1 MSTLLTPVKK
11 LKEFPILHR
20 FISHFI
26 TQYMHEVIAR
36 YPNVFSEVAEYE
48 VTEYCSCMECGTFYL
63 KTPNEK
69 NIFSYF
75 DAVNDDIVFMKHL
88 GGHVF
93 IPRAYV
99 NPETEICD
107 PTDIEFE
114 IVNYPDSIYNYPYAK
129 ELLEDKHDTGDKE
142 AWRLVDNFFKNKKE
156 EQIEMIQID
165 NDRLPD

>member
-1 MSTLLTPVKK
+1 MS
-11 LKEFPILHR
+11 
-20 FISHFI
+20 
-26 TQYMHEVIAR
+26 EVIAM
-36 YPNVFSEVAEYE
+36 YPNVFNEVAEYE

-63 KTPNEK
+63 KTPNVK

-75 DAVNDDIVFMKHL
+75 DAVNDDMVFMKSL

-114 IVNYPDSIYNYPYAK
+114 IVDYPDSIYNYPYAK
-129 ELLEDKHDTGDKE
+129 ELLEGKRDTDDKE
-142 AWRLVDNFFKNKKE
+142 AWRLVDNFFKDKKE
-156 EQIEMIQID
+156 KQIEMIHID
-165 NDRLPD
+165 NDGLLD